1 MKKAQIFKISRKN
14 KVKGYH
20 VGEGIKGR
28 EKRRTQI
35 GGYPTPLPVMGFK
48 TLKNENVIKTGGR
61 ITILADVF
69 TFFSRVGEQM
79 GVLFQRYFSVRF
91 PLKTF
96 R

>member
-1 MKKAQIFKISRKN
+1 MIS
-14 KVKGYH
+14 YSSASY
-20 VGEGIKGR
+20 GI
-28 EKRRTQI
+28 
-35 GGYPTPLPVMGFK
+35 FK

-79 GVLFQRYFSVRF
+79 GVLFQRYFSVGF